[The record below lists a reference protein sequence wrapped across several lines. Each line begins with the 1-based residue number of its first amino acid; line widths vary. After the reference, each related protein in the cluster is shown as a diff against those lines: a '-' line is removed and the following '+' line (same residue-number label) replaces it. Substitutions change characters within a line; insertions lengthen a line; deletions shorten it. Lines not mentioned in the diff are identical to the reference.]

1 MDCDEIARARVMRHV
16 FLGRYMR
23 QSISDIE
30 RMTLSEAHA
39 YIEEL
44 EKLFKAEGGGTAI
57 EENYL

>member
-1 MDCDEIARARVMRHV
+1 MRHV

-30 RMTLSEAHA
+30 RMTMSEARA

-44 EKLFKAEGGGTAI
+44 ERLFKAEGGGTAI